1 MKKFIELF
9 CSKYKLG
16 FSLLFIFLLLM
27 ISYLVYINND
37 SSVKAS
43 DSGFEE
49 INDIVGSAVADIKN
63 NQKIKID
70 VKGLVANPGVYE
82 LNEGSR
88 VIDAIEAA
96 GGILD
101 DGDSSSLNLS
111 KILKDEN
118 VIVVTSKESKQPEYI
133 IEYVYQECN
142 CKEYNDACLDEENI
156 VNYKS
161 DNNNKTQNNESNT
174 DNSSNLISINTATK
188 EQLQTLNGVGESKA
202 LAIIKYREEVGNFS
216 TIEDIKNVSGIG
228 DSLFDKIKEYITV

>member
-1 MKKFIELF
+1 M
-9 CSKYKLG
+9 
-16 FSLLFIFLLLM
+16 
-27 ISYLVYINND
+27 
-37 SSVKAS
+37 
-43 DSGFEE
+43 
-49 INDIVGSAVADIKN
+49 
-63 NQKIKID
+63 
-70 VKGLVANPGVYE
+70 
-82 LNEGSR
+82 
-88 VIDAIEAA
+88 IDAIEAA

-161 DNNNKTQNNESNT
+161 DNNNKTQNNESST

-188 EQLQTLNGVGESKA
+188 EQLQTLND
-202 LAIIKYREEVGNFS
+202 IINQA
-216 TIEDIKNVSGIG
+216 
-228 DSLFDKIKEYITV
+228 IKEYECIDR

>member
-9 CSKYKLG
+9 CRKYKLG

-88 VIDAIEAA
+88 VIDQTTPNMIQRIS
-96 GGILD
+96 GIFERNPL
-101 DGDSSSLNLS
+101 
-111 KILKDEN
+111 I
-118 VIVVTSKESKQPEYI
+118 SKEI
-133 IEYVYQECN
+133 
-142 CKEYNDACLDEENI
+142 
-156 VNYKS
+156 
-161 DNNNKTQNNESNT
+161 
-174 DNSSNLISINTATK
+174 
-188 EQLQTLNGVGESKA
+188 
-202 LAIIKYREEVGNFS
+202 
-216 TIEDIKNVSGIG
+216 
-228 DSLFDKIKEYITV
+228 